1 MLHFSNIKTKCCL
14 YLFLIFP
21 PSSLLA
27 NEMSSTAKQIQE
39 AVGLFFEDR
48 NLSGAAK
55 IDPLIIMDTCNT
67 GIQVS
72 QHRGQ
77 LKTLG
82 VSCKDKEG
90 GSLIVSARL
99 NDDKSLNK
107 LKNYR
112 RYDSPDHKDSS
123 FNYKV
128 WVTTRTL
135 RAGTVLMPDH
145 IELKY
150 WQGSSSQVFKKRN
163 PPLRRQLRRTITT
176 GKPVR
181 ERHLEASWDIIK
193 GENATLEIKN
203 GKINILTG
211 VRSLENAFIG
221 EKVKVQNVRS
231 NREFLAYLKKNNI
244 FQLEPLKILD

>member
-1 MLHFSNIKTKCCL
+1 MIHFRNIKTTYYL
-14 YLFLIFP
+14 YAFLIFS
-21 PSSLLA
+21 PSLLLA

-39 AVGLFFEDR
+39 AVGLFFENR
-48 NLSGAAK
+48 NLSGSAK
-55 IDPLIIMDTCNT
+55 IDPLIIMDTCDS

-77 LKTLG
+77 LQTLG
-82 VSCKDKEG
+82 ISCKDPEG
-90 GSLIVSARL
+90 WSLIVSARL
-99 NDDKSLNK
+99 NDENSSNK
-107 LKNYR
+107 LKNSS
-112 RYDSPDHKDSS
+112 RYGRLGHKDPSS
-123 FNYKV
+123 NYKV

-135 RAGTVLMPDH
+135 RAGTVLMRDH
-145 IELKY
+145 IELKI

-163 PPLRRQLRRTITT
+163 PPLGRQLRRTITT

-193 GENATLEIKN
+193 GENATLESKY
-203 GKINILTG
+203 GKINILTS
-211 VRSLENAFIG
+211 VKSLENAFIG
-221 EKVKVQNVRS
+221 EKVKVLNVRS